1 MTAQQTRVMDFIKQN
16 GSITSLDAVLNL
28 GIMDLPKR
36 ICELRDAGVK
46 FNKKR
51 ETSKNRYGE
60 SVTYMRYSFAE
71 VQ

>member
-16 GSITSLDAVLNL
+16 GSITSWDAAIDL

-60 SVTYMRYSFAE
+60 PCSYMRYSLAE
-71 VQ
+71 EQ